1 MVSIYDTRL
10 TSLKE
15 NLKVNKNIPVNNQE
29 LFVNQNNGSLKITIP
44 LFHYDNVEN
53 TSATTFKLLSNN
65 CILLNKNFTGYLFF
79 NSDDRPVHLHTPM
92 FNIFK
97 QVNNIV
103 VFILSDEYAN
113 IFVGENVEVYTSDDN
128 VDYVL
133 TENIIT
139 DSFGQG
145 IYYNTNVDVSYVK
158 FKYGEVWSSYVEL

>member
-10 TSLKE
+10 TNLKE

-53 TSATTFKLLSNN
+53 TSATTFKLLPNN

-79 NSDDRPVHLHTPM
+79 NSKDKDVNLYTPY
-92 FNIFK
+92 FNIFN
-97 QVNNIV
+97 QVKDIV
-103 VFILSDEYAN
+103 VFILSDEYGN
-113 IFVGENVEVYTSDDN
+113 TFIGENVEVYTSDDN
-128 VDYVL
+128 IDYIL
-133 TENIIT
+133 TDTITT
-139 DSFGQG
+139 DSSGQG
-145 IYYNTNVDVSYVK
+145 VYYNTNATYVK